1 MIVLQTFGITG
12 KMAYSGCSERT
23 NHRWIREKVLYQLI
37 SFEEE
42 TASHVE
48 FSAHH
53 DVHVNDNSVDA
64 DFQYSVSPESTLSDP
79 GDNAVFEGDKET
91 VHTPVCDSADN
102 EVLEG
107 GLVLCDEETDCLE
120 YLENIDI
127 PVCDSGDENTS
138 DSDTSDIAYN
148 TKEHLADWATKF
160 NISHAALGELLQILN
175 HCNLELPK
183 DPRSLLATPKQ
194 AEIKNVAGGH
204 YYYFGVESSIVSKL
218 ATISSH
224 DQ

>member
-12 KMAYSGCSERT
+12 KMAYSVCSERT
-23 NHRWIREKVLYQLI
+23 KHRWIREKVLYQLI

-79 GDNAVFEGDKET
+79 GDNEVFEGDKET

-160 NISHAALGELLQILN
+160 NISHAALGDLLQILN
-175 HCNLELPK
+175 HCNLELLK
-183 DPRSLLATPKQ
+183 DPRSLL
-194 AEIKNVAGGH
+194 V
-204 YYYFGVESSIVSKL
+204 
-218 ATISSH
+218 ISLI
-224 DQ
+224 